1 MTKRELEALAVRA
14 LGEGAEVIVKPA
26 VKADVNGRLTYAH
39 AYESTFMAEVI
50 IWARGEDNATRA
62 LAAALTALAEGK

>member
-14 LGEGAEVIVKPA
+14 LGEGAKVEIKRMSSWWWIAQATRVETDGK
-26 VKADVNGRLTYAH
+26 L
-39 AYESTFMAEVI
+39 I
-50 IWARGEDNATRA
+50 IPRRDSSRGFAIRA